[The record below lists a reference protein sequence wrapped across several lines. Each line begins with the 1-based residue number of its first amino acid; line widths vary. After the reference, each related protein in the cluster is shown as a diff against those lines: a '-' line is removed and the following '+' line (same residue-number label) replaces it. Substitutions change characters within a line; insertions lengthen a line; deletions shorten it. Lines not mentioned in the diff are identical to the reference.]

1 MSVPDLGDPRAPY
14 LQIADDLRRQI
25 KAGRY
30 QPGERLPS
38 LPTMSA
44 TYGSAAETIRRALG
58 KLRDEGLVATQST
71 RGTFVLRRPPDPDP
85 GAGEF
90 EPALKAA
97 EERLTR
103 HVDNEIAKL
112 REELEYTQA
121 QVLALGEQAGTPSVR
136 SKGRGL

>member
-1 MSVPDLGDPRAPY
+1 MRAWSPRSQLAGHSCCGDHLTR
-14 LQIADDLRRQI
+14 
-25 KAGRY
+25 
-30 QPGERLPS
+30 
-38 LPTMSA
+38 
-44 TYGSAAETIRRALG
+44 
-58 KLRDEGLVATQST
+58 T
-71 RGTFVLRRPPDPDP
+71 RGD
-85 GAGEF
+85 GQF

-121 QVLALGEQAGTPSVR
+121 QILALSEQAGTPSVR